1 MKQDY
6 AYSSPPHTAET
17 ASIDEDTAL
26 MLAAQQDPA
35 YFARIY
41 ERYFQRIYGYCLRN
55 VNNAYE
61 AEDLA
66 SQVFIQAFRN
76 ISYYRGGSVA
86 AWLFRIAYGTVANYY
101 RQSRPEVA
109 FDDQLPEMAGENT
122 EPLDSIMRSEMHQK
136 LRGLID
142 TLSVDDRQL
151 LTLKIEGELSSH
163 EIGELLGKNPGA
175 VRTQLH
181 RIIKRIRH
189 LYQQSEK

>member
-1 MKQDY
+1 MEQDY
-6 AYSSPPHTAET
+6 APTHSPHTPET
-17 ASIDEDTAL
+17 ASVDEDTAL
-26 MLAAQQDPA
+26 MLAAQRDPA

-41 ERYFQRIYGYCLRN
+41 ERYFQRIYGYCVRN

-66 SQVFIQAFRN
+66 SQVFVQAFRN

-109 FDDQLPEMAGENT
+109 FDDHLPEMVGENV
-122 EPLDSIMRSEMHQK
+122 EPLDNIMRSEIHYT

-142 TLSVDDRQL
+142 TLPADDRQL
-151 LTLKIEGELSSH
+151 LTLKIDGELSSQ